1 MSDLFKNDDENKR
14 LLAHSTAI
22 TNKLMVN
29 FNRDLSDLKNHVLV
43 TNKEMKS
50 EIQMVTKDVQK
61 MKEAEGYLEAKCL
74 CKLIGY
80 PTDTATT
87 GQVGKQLT
95 KLSFRLNCPKRYR
108 DDPTYDKIGLYHP
121 YVCKIFLEQ
130 NNIIVPPRLQY
141 AIK

>member
-1 MSDLFKNDDENKR
+1 MTTK
-14 LLAHSTAI
+14 
-22 TNKLMVN
+22 KLYKIKTQSILYEV
-29 FNRDLSDLKNHVLV
+29 FEV
-43 TNKEMKS
+43 
-50 EIQMVTKDVQK
+50 
-61 MKEAEGYLEAKCL
+61 EAKCL